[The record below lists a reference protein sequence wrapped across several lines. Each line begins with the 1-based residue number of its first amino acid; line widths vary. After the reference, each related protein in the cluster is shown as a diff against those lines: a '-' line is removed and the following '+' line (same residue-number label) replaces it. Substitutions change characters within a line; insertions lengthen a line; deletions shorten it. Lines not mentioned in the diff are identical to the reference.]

1 MSLQLMQDCIDMDVE
16 MGASAHSVLVVLCRH
31 ANDAGECPPTKA
43 LIAKEAHLNPRTV
56 MRALKELKQGAWISS
71 TQAPGERRYFLI
83 DGGKVQSFVPSQSNG
98 TPAKNCRG
106 E

>member
-1 MSLQLMQDCIDMDVE
+1 MSLQLMQDCIDMDIE
-16 MGASAHSVLVVLCRH
+16 MSASAHSVLVVLCRH
-31 ANDAGECPPTKA
+31 ANDAGECSPATA
-43 LIAKEAHLNPRTV
+43 RIAKETHLHQRTV

-71 TQAPGERRYFLI
+71 TQPPGKRRNFLI
-83 DGGKVQSFVPSQSNG
+83 DAEKVRAFAPSQSND